1 MFCEKC
7 GNKLG
12 EGDAFCE
19 KCGAPVQQDNPVAD
33 TTAVNQET
41 AQNNTFTNNTEV
53 NPRQPVQPYPEQ
65 VQPKAKKPFPTKLV
79 IICGAAAVVIAGI
92 IVTLCTLIPYLNRI
106 KPEEYIK
113 VDFDKGSLYNGY
125 ASADVYIDGDTIEKE
140 KVSDD
145 KKSDIDYGK
154 YADNISKGDWGSVF
168 NDAVNDYS
176 ASQASVSS
184 ILDYCDVKAYLKD
197 AKTESTTEDSEDSY
211 SVSTATVSNI
221 SKDDTI
227 VVELKWDNSE
237 SAKKHISEYEKT
249 LGIQFD
255 KSDVKKEIKVSDV
268 LKKDN
273 LTIKEMTEVDILKY
287 IDDNKLI
294 KTYGVNDGDYS
305 ISIDP
310 FEYKVNDDYT
320 IKYESGS
327 TFSIYDKND
336 DYVDFFYYDTDG
348 YTNYLDE
355 GDTTTFKVEQSIIT
369 DTSLLIKESTLKIT
383 VKSNKVMTA
392 DEAKDNL
399 DKITDSLSEYIDKY
413 YSRFTSYSPAE
424 VYYVQPKDTSSD
436 AKAYI
441 LVIEKG
447 KYEGWSKDYDNYYY
461 GFYIENPYMVDDK
474 VYSTNMGSRSG
485 NEKLADYK
493 KYESLLKSDDYT
505 NTKISK

>member
-1 MFCEKC
+1 
-7 GNKLG
+7 
-12 EGDAFCE
+12 
-19 KCGAPVQQDNPVAD
+19 
-33 TTAVNQET
+33 
-41 AQNNTFTNNTEV
+41 
-53 NPRQPVQPYPEQ
+53 
-65 VQPKAKKPFPTKLV
+65 
-79 IICGAAAVVIAGI
+79 
-92 IVTLCTLIPYLNRI
+92 
-106 KPEEYIK
+106 
-113 VDFDKGSLYNGY
+113 
-125 ASADVYIDGDTIEKE
+125 
-140 KVSDD
+140 
-145 KKSDIDYGK
+145 
-154 YADNISKGDWGSVF
+154 
-168 NDAVNDYS
+168 
-176 ASQASVSS
+176 
-184 ILDYCDVKAYLKD
+184 
-197 AKTESTTEDSEDSY
+197 
-211 SVSTATVSNI
+211 
-221 SKDDTI
+221 
-227 VVELKWDNSE
+227 
-237 SAKKHISEYEKT
+237 
-249 LGIQFD
+249 
-255 KSDVKKEIKVSDV
+255 
-268 LKKDN
+268 
-273 LTIKEMTEVDILKY
+273 MTEVDILKY

-383 VKSNKVMTA
+383 VKANKVMTA